1 MTVTASAPT
10 IRLTGKRVLLTGGTR
25 GIGRGIALALARAG
39 ATVVTCYRS
48 DEDAATRLSAD
59 LAQLGQ
65 PDRGG
70 HHVVRADITEPAD
83 LTRLVETCA
92 ERLGGLDAV
101 VTNAG
106 AITHVPFAKL
116 TLDGWRKVIDT
127 NLTAT
132 YALVRATLPLL
143 GPGASVV
150 ALGSRSAM
158 VGIPLRAHYTA
169 SKAGIVGL
177 VRSLAKELG
186 PREIR
191 VNVVAP
197 GVIAPEDEELSPE
210 IEQRYKFL
218 TALGRLGRGDEVA
231 GAVMFLVSDLSS
243 YLTGET
249 MHVDGGI

>member
-1 MTVTASAPT
+1 MTVVTDPPT
-10 IRLTGKRVLLTGGTR
+10 IPTIHLTGKRVLLTGGTR

-39 ATVVTCYRS
+39 AGVVTCYRS
-48 DEDAATRLSAD
+48 DEGAAASLAAD
-59 LAQLGQ
+59 LAAI
-65 PDRGG
+65 GG
-70 HHVVRADITEPAD
+70 DHHVLRADVTVPAD
-83 LTRLVETCA
+83 LARLVDTCR
-92 ERLGGLDAV
+92 ERLGGLDALV
-101 VTNAG
+101 ANAG
-106 AITHVPFAKL
+106 AISHVPFAEL
-116 TLDGWRKVIDT
+116 TLDGWRRVLGT

-132 YALVRATLPLL
+132 YALVRAALPLM

-169 SKAGIVGL
+169 SKAGVVGL

-186 PREIR
+186 PRGIR

-197 GVIAPEDEELSPE
+197 GVIAPDDEELSPE
-210 IEQRYKFL
+210 IERRYTFL

-231 GAVMFLVSDLSS
+231 GAVVFLLSDLSS